1 MRVGGIERAATITI
15 LVDGDAIAANEG
27 ETGIKMTVMG
37 DTDWDN
43 GG

>member
-1 MRVGGIERAATITI
+1 MEQNEDI
-15 LVDGDAIAANEG
+15 LFGDAPSPCAANEG